1 MRDWT
6 VLCSPGVGIYGS
18 IRRFAVVMGRLA
30 AMAQA
35 SAYGRSVQDAHKS
48 AAQEYL
54 EQAVQDI
61 DRLHS

>member
-1 MRDWT
+1 
-6 VLCSPGVGIYGS
+6 VGIYGS